1 MISVE
6 QLRSQLP
13 FLEADLLQE
22 ILDKSQ
28 EVTIPGQQQIVREG
42 QYIKTVPIVINGLL
56 KVIKGKGEKDLLL
69 YYIKPGDSCIMS
81 FAFGLSNEP
90 SNVSAFTETETTL
103 LLLQADDIRKWLTLF
118 PSLNKLFLDLYNDRY
133 HDLIDTISVLTY
145 EKLDQRLWQY
155 LQNRARVLKT
165 KDLHI
170 THREIANDLASSRE
184 VISRLL
190 KRLESEGFISSGH
203 DGIKILV

>member
-1 MISVE
+1 MIDLNTL
-6 QLRSQLP
+6 QKKLP
-13 FLEADLLQE
+13 FLEQDLLTQ

-28 EVTIPGQQQIVREG
+28 EVVIPAQQQIVREG
-42 QYIKTVPIVINGLL
+42 QYIKTIPIVLDGLL
-56 KVIKGKGEKDLLL
+56 KVIKGNGEKDLLL

-90 SNVSAFTETETTL
+90 SNVSAFTETETQL
-103 LLLQADDIRKWLTLF
+103 LLLNADDVKLWLIRF
-118 PSLNKLFLDLYNDRY
+118 PTLNKLFLDLYNDRY
-133 HDLIDTISVLTY
+133 RDLIDTISVLTY

-155 LQNRARVLKT
+155 LQNRARVLHT
-165 KDLHI
+165 KDLKI

-190 KRLESEGFISSGH
+190 KRLESEGLISSGH
-203 DGIKILV
+203 DGIKVLV